1 MKGQKKQEWINAGC
15 QLVAQEGFPAVQ
27 VEVLARQLG
36 KNKSSFYYYFGDLE
50 IFEEA
55 LLEFH
60 LSRTESLVVLLKQS
74 NTIKPGMLDAF
85 VDFKTDLFFHKQ
97 LRIHRRRPAFKA
109 CFEKVFEQFAAAVL
123 DPWAFFLGLQNQ
135 KLLARA
141 FLQLVAENFLL
152 RITWE
157 EYSYAWME
165 EYLDEVAVLLKQ
177 MHSGGEN

>member
-1 MKGQKKQEWINAGC
+1 
-15 QLVAQEGFPAVQ
+15 
-27 VEVLARQLG
+27 
-36 KNKSSFYYYFGDLE
+36 
-50 IFEEA
+50 
-55 LLEFH
+55 
-60 LSRTESLVVLLKQS
+60 
-74 NTIKPGMLDAF
+74 MLDAF